1 MDSPNLSWQKDFEQV
16 FRIYHLARHLWP
28 IKKELT
34 PKGNIPWEEWFLNHT
49 AMTLEE
55 FAEWSNKNNKT
66 VAEAKEG
73 SKPKASLT
81 RNASK
86 KQVLDEY
93 RNNLANGKWT
103 PKQQRYSSS
112 VKESAQRDA
121 INELVRDGFDPRKL
135 LSVPGFDSLADNVNR
150 FRYK

>member
-55 FAEWSNKNNKT
+55 FAEWSNKNNLREKFKDVKHGKNRIVVT
-66 VAEAKEG
+66 EKE
-73 SKPKASLT
+73 
-81 RNASK
+81 
-86 KQVLDEY
+86 KQIGRTE
-93 RNNLANGKWT
+93 
-103 PKQQRYSSS
+103 
-112 VKESAQRDA
+112 
-121 INELVRDGFDPRKL
+121 
-135 LSVPGFDSLADNVNR
+135 
-150 FRYK
+150 